1 MLTEVTLADLEQ
13 AQVDGAVIVDVRESE
28 EYRAGHVA
36 GAISIPLSVVPVR
49 AHELTRD
56 QPVYLVCQGGGRSFQ
71 AAESL
76 DRAGYDARS
85 VAGGTGAW
93 LSAGKPVVTGRSPR

>member
-13 AQVDGAVIVDVRESE
+13 AQVAGGLIVDVREPE
-28 EYRAGHVA
+28 EYEAGHVA
-36 GAISIPLSVVPVR
+36 GAISMPLGVVPLR
-49 AHELTRD
+49 AHELTKG

-71 AAESL
+71 AAQTL